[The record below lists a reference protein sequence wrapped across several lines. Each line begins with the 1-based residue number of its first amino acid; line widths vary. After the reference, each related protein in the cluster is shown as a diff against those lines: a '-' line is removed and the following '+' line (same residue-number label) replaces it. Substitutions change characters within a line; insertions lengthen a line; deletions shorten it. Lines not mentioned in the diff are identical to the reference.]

1 MTDGQDYFAI
11 LFDILC
17 NVWERLGRNCRETRP
32 QGFLYFS
39 KETMAPPKVVEV
51 SFAENYAV
59 LSMKNGENRIDME
72 FLKQFNSALDEIERY
87 YLFSVVVVKL

>member
-1 MTDGQDYFAI
+1 MHCWG
-11 LFDILC
+11 
-17 NVWERLGRNCRETRP
+17 ETGDESACVR
-32 QGFLYFS
+32 
-39 KETMAPPKVVEV
+39 MAQPKVLEV

-87 YLFSVVVVKL
+87 PLSCVVLELSSLCMLADEFQKFLMSRVF